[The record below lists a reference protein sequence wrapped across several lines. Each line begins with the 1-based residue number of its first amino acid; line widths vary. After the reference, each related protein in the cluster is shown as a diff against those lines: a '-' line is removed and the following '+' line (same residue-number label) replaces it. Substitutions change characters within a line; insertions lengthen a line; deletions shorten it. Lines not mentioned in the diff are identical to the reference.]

1 MAGTHA
7 LASRIALI
15 VALSLAASAFGL
27 EAPAAA
33 PRPLTIAGANAAEER
48 AVDWAIQ
55 RFGDAGLR
63 NLPRLEVHVH
73 RSHDDCDGGLGL
85 YFAGRIDLC
94 TMDSSEPYQRKFALH
109 EAAHAWVEA
118 NVPGGILRAFMQRQQ
133 VVAWNDRSL
142 PWKERGTEQ
151 AAEIITWGLGEGEI
165 APLLPEVP
173 PTATLVSL
181 YEMLTGRAPITPPPP
196 GAGWARE
203 RAQRHFDQQRA

>member
-7 LASRIALI
+7 LATRIALI
-15 VALSLAASAFGL
+15 VALALAASAFGV

-63 NLPRLEVHVH
+63 NLPPLVVYVH

-94 TMDSSEPYQRKFALH
+94 TKDSSEPYQRKFALH

-118 NVPGGILRAFMQRQQ
+118 NVPREILRTFMQRQQ

-151 AAEIITWGLGEGEI
+151 AAEIITWGLDEGEI

-173 PTATLVSL
+173 PIATLASL
-181 YEMLTGRAPITPPPP
+181 YEMLTGRSPHHHPP
-196 GAGWARE
+196 AA
-203 RAQRHFDQQRA
+203 